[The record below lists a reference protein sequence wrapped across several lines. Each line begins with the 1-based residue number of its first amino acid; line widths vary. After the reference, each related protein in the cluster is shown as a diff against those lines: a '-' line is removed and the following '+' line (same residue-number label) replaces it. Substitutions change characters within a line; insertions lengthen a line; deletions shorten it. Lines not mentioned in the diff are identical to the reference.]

1 VLFWLILLSFFLNYF
16 RFFFDLIWFCLLIS
30 CYVFKHFI
38 EIACKP
44 HHNKTGIIWN
54 PTQIPS
60 GYD

>member
-1 VLFWLILLSFFLNYF
+1 MFLNI
-16 RFFFDLIWFCLLIS
+16 L
-30 CYVFKHFI
+30 